1 MGFAGSA
8 LSLVIAVVGLLAA
21 RPGSG
26 EWLLFMASAGV
37 CTLGCIGVRV
47 AAERQRTGAFM
58 MVAAAIGG
66 PGTMLLGGGVVSIVN
81 ASQDAFLAAMFVFL
95 WIFWLP
101 LVLGLLVALFLLLA
115 AAHLALH
122 EARTNA
128 TT

>member
-1 MGFAGSA
+1 
-8 LSLVIAVVGLLAA
+8 
-21 RPGSG
+21 
-26 EWLLFMASAGV
+26 
-37 CTLGCIGVRV
+37 
-47 AAERQRTGAFM
+47 
-58 MVAAAIGG
+58 
-66 PGTMLLGGGVVSIVN
+66 MLLGGGVVSIVN